1 MNERMKIMIAYDGSS
16 CGDAALEDL
25 RRAGLPQ
32 EAKALVFSV
41 AEAWLY
47 VPRPSGYEIAHG
59 YADIIEKE
67 EETKTTASDSPV
79 LKETLSLAQKAY
91 NFLQE
96 NFPKWEVSIDVGI
109 GSPAQQI
116 LEKADSWKPDLIV
129 VGSHGRSLLGRF
141 VIGSVSQ
148 QIATHAQC
156 PVRVARRQEGK
167 TGAAVRIMVGLDES
181 TEALL
186 AARAV
191 AEREWAKGSEVHFVT
206 ASAPYHLY
214 DDDPS
219 VHKARIKNIQT
230 EAERLLNE
238 SNLNTS
244 FVVLDGNPK
253 QIIPSEAEIW
263 EADCIFVGSR
273 GLSGIERIFLGSV
286 SAAVTARSA
295 CSVEVIRP
303 KKD

>member
-32 EAKALVFSV
+32 EAEALVFSV

-47 VPRPSGYEIAHG
+47 AQPVSAYEIADG
-59 YADIIEKE
+59 FADIVEKE
-67 EETKTTASDSPV
+67 EAKTTASDSPV
-79 LKETLSLAQKAY
+79 LKETRLLAQKAY

-96 NFPKWEVSIDVGI
+96 NFPKWKVSVDIGI
-109 GSPAQQI
+109 GSPARKI

-141 VIGSVSQ
+141 FIGSVSQ
-148 QIATHAQC
+148 QIVAHAQC
-156 PVRVARRQEGK
+156 PVRVVHQQAGK
-167 TGAAVRIMVGLDES
+167 TNAAVRILVGLDES
-181 TEALL
+181 PEALL
-186 AARAV
+186 AVRSV
-191 AEREWAKGSEVHFVT
+191 AEREWTKGSEVHFVT

-219 VHKARIKNIQT
+219 EHKTRIKNIQT
-230 EAERLLNE
+230 EAERILNE
-238 SNLNTS
+238 TNLTTS
-244 FVVLDGNPK
+244 FVVLEGNPK
-253 QIIPSEAEIW
+253 QIIPSEAEVW
-263 EADCIFVGSR
+263 EADCIFIGSR
-273 GLSGIERIFLGSV
+273 GLRGIERIFLGSV
-286 SAAVTARSA
+286 SAAITARSA